1 MKTTIRTLSV
11 LLAAFGL
18 TLAAQSSM
26 AATTDHTIT
35 EAQLSNIHNGQAISQ
50 VTRTLGEPESLT
62 HWFGGKQSIVYELPT
77 PVAEQQLVYINF
89 DNRNKVTGVQVINR
103 D

>member
-11 LLAAFGL
+11 LFAALGL
-18 TLAAQSSM
+18 TLAAQSSI

-35 EAQLSNIHNGQAISQ
+35 EAQLNSIHNGEAISQ
-50 VTRTLGEPESLT
+50 VTRTLGAPESLT
-62 HWFGGKQSIVYELPT
+62 HWFGSKQSIVYELPNPIT
-77 PVAEQQLVYINF
+77 EQQLVYINF